1 MGASFTSE
9 AAARA
14 GAAATPR
21 HAPRRG
27 STIGRAFEIF
37 FRVSAYLAGLMA
49 WRLSLGRR
57 PAPPGGFA
65 DFLQDPRPSFVK
77 LGPHLG
83 PRPDLFPP
91 GDPGQPPKP
100 RADGQ
105 PLPAEGPIAPS

>member
-57 PAPPGGFA
+57 PAPPERFA
-65 DFLQDPRPSFVK
+65 DFLQD
-77 LGPHLG
+77 LGAGLVELG
-83 PRPDLFPP
+83 PRLSPPADLFRP
-91 GDPGQPPKP
+91 QN
-100 RADGQ
+100 
-105 PLPAEGPIAPS
+105 PAALHQLQRE